1 MSTASVTGDL
11 EIEQYFKLIQN
22 LILKCGTIMNEGFLS
37 KQTKFKTKS
46 AFYDIV
52 SEYDKKIE
60 DIIINGISEEY
71 PSHKF
76 IGEEE
81 QAESKVEAFLTDD
94 PTWIIDPIDGTTNFM
109 KKIPQACISVGLA
122 INKQLV
128 LGIVYNP
135 MLNELFTAKTG
146 HGAFFNGEQVHAS
159 RVSDVSC
166 FLLANQII

>member
-1 MSTASVTGDL
+1 MSITSDL
-11 EIEQYFKLIQN
+11 EFEQYFKLIQN
-22 LILKCGTIMNEGFLS
+22 LILKCGSIMNEGFSS

-71 PSHKF
+71 PTHKF

-81 QAESKVEAFLTDD
+81 QAESNIEALLTNE

-122 INKQLV
+122 VNKQLV

-135 MLNELFTAKTG
+135 MLNELFTAKKG
-146 HGAFFNGEQVHAS
+146 HGAFLNGEQIHAS
-159 RVSDVSC
+159 RICDVSKLYD
-166 FLLANQII
+166 FIMV